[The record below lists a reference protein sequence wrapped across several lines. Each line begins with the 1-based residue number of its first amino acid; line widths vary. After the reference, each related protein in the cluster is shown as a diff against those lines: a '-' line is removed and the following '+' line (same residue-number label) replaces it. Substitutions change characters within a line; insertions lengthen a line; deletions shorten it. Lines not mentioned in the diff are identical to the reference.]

1 MNDAHLKVMGP
12 NKHKKISQEEL
23 EEYKEKLANERKRE
37 SKRTLIVLVSLLV
50 FAVIIVGVL
59 FFVFLT

>member
-1 MNDAHLKVMGP
+1 MNDAHLKAMGS

-37 SKRTLIVLVSLLV
+37 SKRTLIVLVSLVV
-50 FAVIIVGVL
+50 FASIVVGIL
-59 FFVFLT
+59 FFAFLK